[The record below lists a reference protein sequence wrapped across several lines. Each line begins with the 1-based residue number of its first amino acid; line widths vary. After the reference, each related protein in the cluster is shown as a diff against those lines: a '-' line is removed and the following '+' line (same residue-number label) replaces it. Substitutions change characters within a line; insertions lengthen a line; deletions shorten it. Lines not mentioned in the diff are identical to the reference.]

1 MGVIRTFGLKAD
13 AVLAAT
19 CIVRNPIRVEEC
31 VLIHRACRRQRDPY
45 HCFALLD
52 VLFSEQELA
61 VEVGEVYS
69 VEVEKCDVTEA
80 SENDILHY
88 VMHSKDGKPNTYVS
102 HNTSDMNGAES
113 RWSRTEFATNTTRA
127 NKEDLGLREA
137 TEELLA

>member
-1 MGVIRTFGLKAD
+1 M
-13 AVLAAT
+13 
-19 CIVRNPIRVEEC
+19 
-31 VLIHRACRRQRDPY
+31 LIHRACRRQRDPY

-102 HNTSDMNGAES
+102 QYTSDMNGAES